1 MRMTDAIPLTA
12 QIIEVDR
19 EIKMRQH
26 VYPRRVADR
35 KMSQAAADNHIA
47 TMRAV
52 QVSLGELIA
61 ACDLIK
67 GLCNI
72 LHDVAPGEGEAR
84 AEVEELIGE
93 AGEWLD
99 NIIVTQSPE
108 LPL

>member
-1 MRMTDAIPLTA
+1 MTDRIPLTA

-35 KMSQAAADNHIA
+35 KMSQAAADSHIA
-47 TMRAV
+47 AMRAV
-52 QVSLGELIA
+52 IGSLGELIVA
-61 ACDLIK
+61 VNLIK
-67 GLCNI
+67 SLCNI
-72 LHDVAPGEGEAR
+72 LHDVAPDEGEAR
-84 AEVEELIGE
+84 AEVEALIGE
-93 AGEWLD
+93 AGEWLS